1 MPCCIKRLNQYFP
14 GMILLGALLVVSS
27 AFADGIVINKADMR
41 SDEDGYQLAAD
52 FSIRL
57 NPAIQEALSR
67 GVPIYF
73 AGEFTLTRSRWYWF
87 DEQIFQSEQTVKL
100 SYNELTQRYR
110 ISRGALLQNF
120 SSLDEVLR
128 VLERQSSVPFAPQLI
143 KKDGQYLA
151 SARLRLDI
159 NQLPKLLQVN
169 ALTTKDWDLNSGWYS
184 WAVRPLPAPV
194 YRESNSETAP

>member
-1 MPCCIKRLNQYFP
+1 MPCCIKRLSA
-14 GMILLGALLVVSS
+14 ILLGVLLFTSS
-27 AFADGIVINKADMR
+27 ALADGIVINKADTR
-41 SDEDGYQLAAD
+41 RDEDGYRLTAD
-52 FSIRL
+52 FSVKL

-73 AGEFTLTRSRWYWF
+73 VGEFTLTRSRWYWF

-128 VLERQSSVPFAPQLI
+128 ILERQSSMAFPANYI
-143 KKDGQYLA
+143 KNEGQYLA
-151 SARLRLDI
+151 SARMRLDI

-169 ALTTKDWDLNSGWYS
+169 ALTGKDWDLNSGWYS

-194 YRESNSETAP
+194 YRESGGETTP